1 MSSSS
6 GIPSMFS
13 ARLFVALRRFQGCA
27 AATAGSRPTA
37 VKYESIGQFPVERA
51 IARMPC
57 RRDLLDRL
65 AEQAPGGPTEPRT
78 VEPIERRLA
87 RHGEQAGRERGDGG
101 EVVRLALAQAGRHL
115 ALVDEGQQSSRQL
128 AQLGRGGVGRR
139 PAGARLG
146 AAAGRDPALAQVAD
160 VDAVE
165 LGGDEGVGEEV
176 LRLRPAEADH
186 RSASSDDRAAS
197 RAVAARASSAQT
209 SSGDLGHRAPRLD
222 DVDAARLR
230 DGRPPALGNRRHAT
244 ERTGH
249 GAGHRR
255 DRVGVA
261 AVVARAPSTDS
272 REVAAGDERRG
283 RARPAALRSPWYRL
297 GRRASSAG
305 DR

>member
-37 VKYESIGQFPVERA
+37 VKYESIGQFPVEPA

-57 RRDLLDRL
+57 RPTFSTGLPSRHPAARPS
-65 AEQAPGGPTEPRT
+65 QAPWSRSSDAS
-78 VEPIERRLA
+78 R
-87 RHGEQAGRERGDGG
+87 RHGKQAGGDGGDGG
-101 EVVRLALAQAGRHL
+101 EVVGLALDQAGRHF
-115 ALVDEGQQSSRQL
+115 AFVDEGQQSSRQL
-128 AQLGRGGVGRR
+128 AQLGCGGIGRR
-139 PAGARLG
+139 PARARLG
-146 AAAGRDPALAQVAD
+146 ATARRDPALAQVAD
-160 VDAVE
+160 LDAVE

-197 RAVAARASSAQT
+197 RAVAARASSAQHLA
-209 SSGDLGHRAPRLD
+209 GDLGHRAPRLD
-222 DVDAARLR
+222 DVDPARLR
-230 DGRPPALGNRRHAT
+230 HARPPALGNRRHAT

-261 AVVARAPSTDS
+261 AVVARGEH
-272 REVAAGDERRG
+272 RLGVVAAGDERQPEGDRK
-283 RARPAALRSPWYRL
+283 LLDRL
-297 GRRASSAG
+297 GTTRSAG
-305 DR
+305 VERR